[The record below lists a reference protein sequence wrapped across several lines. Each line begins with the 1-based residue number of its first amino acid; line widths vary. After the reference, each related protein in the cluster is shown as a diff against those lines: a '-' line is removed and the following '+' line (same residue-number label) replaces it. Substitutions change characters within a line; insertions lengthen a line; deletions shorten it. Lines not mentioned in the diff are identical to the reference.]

1 MYPADGETIRDA
13 ITAMQTLPI
22 VGISQKEGGTQL
34 KLIIE
39 FEDGGQV
46 GGKICVWKYSK
57 KSISGL
63 VQADAVPA
71 QPGDVAQPLLLH
83 GLRAPQRRDRRLP
96 PGQAAW
102 LSSRHPGDREDL
114 EHHEGDLLV
123 GRGRPLEDILHL
135 PGRQPLLPR

>member
-46 GGKICVWKYSK
+46 VVGKICVWKIFK
-57 KSISGL
+57 EI
-63 VQADAVPA
+63 D
-71 QPGDVAQPLLLH
+71 
-83 GLRAPQRRDRRLP
+83 LRPC
-96 PGQAAW
+96 
-102 LSSRHPGDREDL
+102 SSR
-114 EHHEGDLLV
+114 
-123 GRGRPLEDILHL
+123 
-135 PGRQPLLPR
+135 

>member
-46 GGKICVWKYSK
+46 VGGKICVWKC
-57 KSISGL
+57 
-63 VQADAVPA
+63 
-71 QPGDVAQPLLLH
+71 
-83 GLRAPQRRDRRLP
+83 
-96 PGQAAW
+96 
-102 LSSRHPGDREDL
+102 
-114 EHHEGDLLV
+114 
-123 GRGRPLEDILHL
+123 
-135 PGRQPLLPR
+135 

>member
-46 GGKICVWKYSK
+46 GKNLCLEIFKE
-57 KSISGL
+57 I
-63 VQADAVPA
+63 D
-71 QPGDVAQPLLLH
+71 
-83 GLRAPQRRDRRLP
+83 LRPC
-96 PGQAAW
+96 
-102 LSSRHPGDREDL
+102 SSR
-114 EHHEGDLLV
+114 
-123 GRGRPLEDILHL
+123 
-135 PGRQPLLPR
+135 

>member
-46 GGKICVWKYSK
+46 VGKICVWKYSK
-57 KSISGL
+57 
-63 VQADAVPA
+63 
-71 QPGDVAQPLLLH
+71 H
-83 GLRAPQRRDRRLP
+83 T
-96 PGQAAW
+96 
-102 LSSRHPGDREDL
+102 
-114 EHHEGDLLV
+114 
-123 GRGRPLEDILHL
+123 
-135 PGRQPLLPR
+135 